1 MTYKSSGVDI
11 DKGNELVHRISQMTK
26 SNVRG
31 ANLSVPGGFA
41 GLFSLSDK
49 YKEPILVSSTDGVG
63 TKLKI
68 AFAMDKHDTI
78 GQDLVAMSVNDILV
92 TGANPLFFLDYLATS
107 HLEVDAASEVIQG
120 INRACNSCQV
130 ALLGGET
137 AELPDFYQP
146 GEYDLAGFA
155 VGVVEKAKIP
165 DPDLV
170 KAGDLILGLPSSG
183 LHSNGYSLARKVFF
197 EILGNRVDTIIPEL
211 NKRVGELL
219 LQPTKIYANQV
230 KTLLENDLVKTM
242 AHITGGGLVENPSR
256 TLPEGLGVD
265 IRMGSWPV
273 PPIFKIISE
282 AGVEFDEMVRTFNMG
297 IGYILVIAPENRER
311 TEKLLSKSGFS
322 SYIVGSISERK
333 EGKETRF
340 IR

>member
-11 DKGNELVHRISQMTK
+11 DKGNELVDRISQMSK
-26 SNVRG
+26 SNVKG

-41 GLFSLSDK
+41 GLFSLSDQ
-49 YKEPILVSSTDGVG
+49 YSEPILVSSTDGVG

-78 GQDLVAMSVNDILV
+78 GQDLVAMSINDILV
-92 TGANPLFFLDYLATS
+92 AGADPLFFLDYLATS
-107 HLEVDAASEVIQG
+107 HLEVDAAAEVIEG

-137 AELPDFYQP
+137 AELPGFYQP

-165 DPDLV
+165 DPNLV

-197 EILGNRVDTIIPEL
+197 EVMEKKIDSIFPEL
-211 NKRVGELL
+211 NKSVGELL
-219 LQPTKIYANQV
+219 LEPTNLYVNQV
-230 KTLLENDLVKTM
+230 KILLENNLVKTM
-242 AHITGGGLVENPSR
+242 AHITGGGLVENPPR
-256 TLPEGLGVD
+256 TLPEGLGAD
-265 IRMGSWPV
+265 IRMGAWPL
-273 PPIFKIISE
+273 PPVFNIISE
-282 AGVEFDEMVRTFNMG
+282 AGVGFNEMVRTFNMG
-297 IGYILVIAPENRER
+297 IGYIFVIAPENQ
-311 TEKLLSKSGFS
+311 EKAKRLLSKSGFS
-322 SYIVGSISERK
+322 SYVVGSISEREK
-333 EGKETRF
+333 GKETRF
-340 IR
+340 IK